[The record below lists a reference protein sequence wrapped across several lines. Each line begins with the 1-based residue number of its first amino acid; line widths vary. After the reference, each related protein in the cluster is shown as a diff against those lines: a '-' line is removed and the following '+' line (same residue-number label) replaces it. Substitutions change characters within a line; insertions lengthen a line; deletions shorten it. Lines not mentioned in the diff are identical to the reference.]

1 MKFTEL
7 RSWQRAWRTL
17 QREER
22 ECSIAAAFTQ
32 ETGRLVLSKMASTYF
47 KISNHI
53 VNQVGEMIPDQI
65 IQSVESSRRTLI
77 VLSKAYVDSM
87 WTKLEFRAAHTQAS
101 DLNTR
106 AILQSKSLQIFAHT
120 LIVEYLSIFNPRPCK
135 TRPKE

>member
-1 MKFTEL
+1 MFTEL

-47 KISNHI
+47 KISYHI

-101 DLNTR
+101 HLNIR
-106 AILQSKSLQIFAHT
+106 AILNLNLCK
-120 LIVEYLSIFNPRPCK
+120 YLHIP
-135 TRPKE
+135 